1 MLPFGSMLIKDLP
14 HMRTLPSRLVALAS
28 FAIAA
33 PLFLSAQT
41 AETAY
46 FQGTMLPS
54 NETPPITGF
63 DTSGLGTLVAHVLR
77 DASGKIVS
85 GSVDFWID
93 YKYPQP
99 LTATGLHIHN
109 GVAGVAGPVTINT
122 GLSATN
128 PLVDATGVGRVERQA
143 QVLATDTAGLDTL
156 RGMFDDPTK
165 FYVNMHSTEYPGGFI
180 RAQLQRAS
188 VVRLMGIMQSAN
200 EVPPVTNGNSAV
212 ASVTVIAVQD
222 GSGAFTSGSV
232 IFDVNYTVGSPVT
245 FTGLH
250 VHKGDAG
257 ANGPIEL
264 PTSVSSVA
272 SDASGKGNLH
282 YPVNVN
288 VASALVQDGLSG
300 LFGYN
305 PGGYYINVHTSTN
318 PGGTARAQLR
328 STDQFTFPV
337 TMLPSNEVPPIAGY
351 AASGPGLLT
360 VNTIRK
366 ADGSVEGGV
375 VTFDVNYRFPDTP
388 TVTGF
393 HIHDGLVGANG
404 PVTIN
409 TGLSGGSPLAATA
422 SGNVFKTVTVGDAA
436 GLSTLNSLVS
446 TPEKQ
451 YVNMHTTA
459 YPGGVI
465 RAQLGVPSAG
475 APKVNIVITAASVPT
490 ITTAAPGELVS
501 IYGANFAS
509 ASGALQGFDMAVAPT
524 TLNGVSATVAGQAAP
539 IISVSPTLVVAQVPF
554 ETVAGTQPLIVNSNG
569 TAGASFDLKVAAAAP
584 AIFFDG
590 TGGIVLRNSDFSLI
604 RPDNR
609 ARANEVLLVYCTG
622 LGQGTPALTTGR
634 GAQGIS
640 RTQPVTVTVDDQ
652 PATVVY
658 SIASPG
664 FVGLYQVAF
673 QLPAGLRTG
682 TSQLKI
688 TENGVSS
695 NSVLLPVN

>member
-1 MLPFGSMLIKDLP
+1 MLIKDLSY
-14 HMRTLPSRLVALAS
+14 MRTIPSCLFALAS
-28 FAIAA
+28 FALAA
-33 PLFLSAQT
+33 PSFLAAQT

-63 DTSGLGTLVAHVLR
+63 DTSGLGTLVAHVVR
-77 DASGKIVS
+77 DASGKIIS

-93 YKYPQP
+93 YKYPQA

-122 GLSATN
+122 GLSGAN
-128 PLVDATGVGRVERQA
+128 PYVDATGVGRIERQA
-143 QVLATDTAGLDTL
+143 QVPATDTAALDTL
-156 RGMFDDPTK
+156 RGMFETPSN
-165 FYVNMHSTEYPGGFI
+165 FYVNMHSTEYPGGFL

-212 ASVTVIAVQD
+212 ASVTAIAVQD
-222 GSGAFTSGSV
+222 GSGTFTSGSV

-250 VHKGDAG
+250 IHKGDAG
-257 ANGPIEL
+257 VNGGIEL
-264 PTSVSSVA
+264 PASVSSVA

-288 VASALVQDGLSG
+288 VASALVQEGLSG

-328 STDQFTFPV
+328 ATDQFTFPV
-337 TMLPSNEVPPIAGY
+337 TLLPSNEVPPVAGY
-351 AASGPGLLT
+351 AASGPGVVT

-366 ADGSVEGGV
+366 ADGLVEGGV
-375 VTFDVNYRFPDTP
+375 VTFDVNYRFPDSP

-393 HIHDGLVGANG
+393 HIHDGLVGTNG

-409 TGLSGGSPLAATA
+409 TGLSGGNPLAATA
-422 SGNVFKTVTVGDAA
+422 SGNLFKTVTVGDAA

-451 YVNMHTTA
+451 YINMHTTV

-465 RAQLGVPSAG
+465 RAQLGTASSG
-475 APKVNIVITAASVPT
+475 APKVGIVISAVSDPT
-490 ITTAAPGELVS
+490 NTTAAPGELVS
-501 IYGANFAS
+501 IYGNNFAA
-509 ASGALQGFDMAVAPT
+509 ASGALQGFDVAAAPNA
-524 TLNGVSATVAGQAAP
+524 LNGVSATVAGQAAP
-539 IISVSPTLVVAQVPF
+539 ILSVSPTLVVAQVPF
-554 ETVAGTQPLIVNSNG
+554 ETAPGTQPLIVSANG
-569 TAGASFDLKVAAAAP
+569 TASPAFDLKVVSAAP

-590 TGGIVLRNSDFSLI
+590 TGGVVLRNSDYSLI

-609 ARANEVLLVYCTG
+609 ARANEILLVYCTG
-622 LGQGTPALTTGR
+622 LGQTTPALTTGR
-634 GAQGIS
+634 GALGIS

-688 TENGVSS
+688 TENGVAS
-695 NSVLLPVN
+695 NAVPLPVN